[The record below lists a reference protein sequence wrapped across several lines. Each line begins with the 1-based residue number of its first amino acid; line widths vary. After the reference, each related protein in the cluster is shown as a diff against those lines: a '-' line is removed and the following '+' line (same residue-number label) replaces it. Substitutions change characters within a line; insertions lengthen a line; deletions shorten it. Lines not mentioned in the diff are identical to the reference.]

1 MPIYDYDG
9 TTNYQIGRVYDDDGT
24 THYQIGRV
32 YENDGTTSH
41 LIYSTEMNALTE
53 AAFISACT
61 SGCSM
66 TQSSTQLYLYAG
78 YGDSWL
84 SAWYAAAYIPI
95 NFSNYSKATV
105 TYSYSGNYNRYMG
118 FGFGT
123 NTNFTDSSDLS
134 TVIRV
139 TFDTGVHSAL
149 KMNPTGSGT
158 VVLDMSSLSG
168 SGYFKAAVCH
178 SSQADCGRMYLTQIL
193 FE

>member
-1 MPIYDYDG
+1 MPIYDNDG
-9 TTNYQIGRVYDDDGT
+9 TSNYQIGTVYD
-24 THYQIGRV
+24 
-32 YENDGTTSH
+32 NDGTANYRIGKVYDNDGTSNY

-78 YGDSWL
+78 YGSSSL

-123 NTNFTDSSDLS
+123 NTNFTDSTALS
-134 TVIRV
+134 TVISV
-139 TFDTGVHSAL
+139 TFDTGVYGAL
-149 KMNPTGSGT
+149 EANPTGSGT

-178 SSQADCGRMYLTQIL
+178 SSSEDCGQMYLTQIL